1 MATTLEI
8 IQGIAQAAA
17 NAYDGSH
24 DERFSSDGET
34 REIGLNREEGC
45 AIKDTR
51 VMDGFGVKFAGENL
65 VITYHGELTMK
76 DVHKNSFESDIE
88 GMLADIAKFL
98 KKEYKKITKN
108 TLTLKKVGD
117 CDILVQRSSNVRM
130 WVQASCNYEIGG
142 IKLNNEAPPQSVDE
156 RLDDAIRS
164 FLELGKG
171 GKKPQNDSR
180 SKPKNDS

>member
-24 DERFSSDGET
+24 DGRFTPDGEET
-34 REIGLNREEGC
+34 SIGLHREEGC
-45 AIKDTR
+45 PINDSR
-51 VMDGFGVKFAGENL
+51 VMDGFGVKFAGESL
-65 VITYHGELTMK
+65 IISYHGEMTMK
-76 DVHKNSFESDIE
+76 DVQKNSFESEIE
-88 GMLADIAKFL
+88 GMLAQIAKFL
-98 KKEYKKITKN
+98 KKEYKKITGN
-108 TLTLKKVGD
+108 TLTLKKDGD
-117 CDILVQRSSNVRM
+117 ADILVQRTSKIRS
-130 WVQASCNYEIGG
+130 WVQANGRYEIGG
-142 IKLNNEAPPQSVDE
+142 LKLNNDAPPQSVEE

-171 GKKPQNDSR
+171 AKKPQNDSR